1 MVEFAKKV
9 NFDLDGVQHP
19 QVTLI
24 VKSDDVALIAAV
36 TETVRKFAKVQRVIE
51 EATIPAEDASKLVMS
66 ELNLFAQDTEEIKVK
81 ASRYVARRRVEA
93 IFADLP
99 SSVSFRTLGDL
110 YKYMTGKDTSRAGK
124 PETHIHMLN
133 KKRLPN
139 RLPIVKII
147 RMDAAGREYIPGI
160 ARKAN

>member
-1 MVEFAKKV
+1 MLEFAKKL
-9 NFDLDGVQHP
+9 NFDLNGVQHP

-24 VKSDDVALIAAV
+24 VKSDDPALIAAV
-36 TETVRKFAKVQRVIE
+36 TETVRKFSKVQRVIE
-51 EATIPAEDASKLVMS
+51 EATIPAEDASKLVIS
-66 ELNLFAQDTEEIKVK
+66 ELNLFPQEDTDYKGKI
-81 ASRYVARRRVEA
+81 SRYVAKRRVEA

-99 SSVSFRTLGDL
+99 TSVSFRTLGDL

-124 PETHIHMLN
+124 PETHIRMLN

-139 RLPIVKII
+139 RLPIVRII
-147 RMDAAGREYIPGI
+147 RMDAAGREYTPT

>member
-1 MVEFAKKV
+1 MIEFAKKV
-9 NFDLDGVQHP
+9 NIDLDGVQHP

-24 VKSDDVALIAAV
+24 IKTDDNALIAAV
-36 TETVRKFAKVQRVIE
+36 TETVRKFSHVQHVIE
-51 EATIPAEDASKLVMS
+51 EATIPAEDAKKLVIS
-66 ELNLFAQDTEEIKVK
+66 ELNLFAQYDEDNKVK
-81 ASRYVARRRVEA
+81 TSRNVARRRVEA

-99 SSVSFRTLGDL
+99 TSVSFRTLGDL

-124 PETHIHMLN
+124 PDTHIRMLN

-139 RLPIVKII
+139 RLPLVKII
-147 RMDAAGREYIPGI
+147 RTDAAGREYVPGT